1 MANPW
6 RAMGVWISY
15 DLIGTD
21 EKSEDYE
28 RLIDKIKSLGAAK
41 RVEYS
46 LWVVETADSPEEVRD
61 ALRDYIDDDD
71 KLIVMRRV
79 GGSAWRGL
87 ASDVSKWLKE
97 HPA

>member
-1 MANPW
+1 
-6 RAMGVWISY
+6 MGVWISY

-21 EKSEDYE
+21 ETSDDYE
-28 RLIDKIKSLGAAK
+28 QLIKKIKSLGPAK

-46 LWVVETADSPEEVRD
+46 LWVVDTDLKPAEVRD
-61 ALRDYIDDDD
+61 ALLDYIDSND
-71 KLIVMRRV
+71 KLIVMKRV

-87 ASDVSKWLKE
+87 DKDVATWLKE

>member
-1 MANPW
+1 
-6 RAMGVWISY
+6 MGVWISY

-21 EKSEDYE
+21 EESEDYK

-46 LWVVETADSPEEVRD
+46 LWVVDTDDSPEEVRD
-61 ALRDYIDDDD
+61 ALRDYVDADD

-79 GGSAWRGL
+79 SGSAWKGL
-87 ASDVSKWLKE
+87 PSDVSKWLKE